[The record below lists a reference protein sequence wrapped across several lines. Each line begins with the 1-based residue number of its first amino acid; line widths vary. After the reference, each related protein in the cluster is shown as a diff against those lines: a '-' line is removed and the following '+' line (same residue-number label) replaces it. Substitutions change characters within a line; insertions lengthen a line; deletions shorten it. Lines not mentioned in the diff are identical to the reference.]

1 MATRKSAYLVTKIF
15 LLTIALLA
23 LSPITANSQVCGDV
37 DGSGSGGD
45 VLDFIYLIDFFFKG
59 GPPPVDL
66 SVADFDGYL
75 NLTPLET
82 NYLIGRICC
91 GGPPPNCSEPQ
102 PPFQVNPDSAYLI
115 SHSKWIEANVTE
127 ATITVEFFTETNI
140 WFLILPFEIRVGNEI
155 PQLDSVVVDFDHS
168 NFQAGEGYSID
179 TANGRVLV
187 WVQTGIGA
195 FLVGNSTITITLP
208 ITVNESTER
217 REVSFNWT
225 RLPPEQASLPDSSII
240 PMVGEYGTAF
250 EPIMICCMGTHGD
263 FNEDGED
270 GNVLD
275 LTHLV
280 DYIFRGS
287 GDAGSCP
294 EETDLNEDGDSSNI
308 LDLTALV
315 DYIFRGGPALPSC
328 YF

>member
-1 MATRKSAYLVTKIF
+1 MKTRKSVYLVAKIL
-15 LLTIALLA
+15 LLTIVLLA
-23 LSPITANSQVCGDV
+23 LSPIATNSQVCGDV

-45 VLDFIYLIDFFFKG
+45 VLDFTYLLNYFFKG

-91 GGPPPNCSEPQ
+91 GGPPPNCSDPQ
-102 PPFQVNPDSAYLI
+102 PPFQVIPDSAYLI

-127 ATITVEFFTETNI
+127 ATVTVEFFTETNI
-140 WFLILPFEIRVGNEI
+140 WFLILPFEIRVGNDI
-155 PQLDSVVVDFDHS
+155 PQIDSVMIDSDGSLLYAAYGF
-168 NFQAGEGYSID
+168 SID
-179 TANGRVLV
+179 SAGARVLV
-187 WVQTGIGA
+187 WFQTAIGP
-195 FLVGNSTITITLP
+195 FLLGNSTITMTLP
-208 ITVNESTER
+208 ISITESAER
-217 REVSFNWT
+217 REVSINLIKLSPT
-225 RLPPEQASLPDSSII
+225 QASPPDSSIV

-263 FNEDGED
+263 FNEDGDD

-280 DYIFRGS
+280 DYIFRSS
-287 GDAGSCP
+287 GDIGSCP
-294 EETDLNEDGDSSNI
+294 EETDINEDGASSNI
-308 LDLTALV
+308 LDLTTLV
-315 DYIFRGGPALPSC
+315 DYIFRGGAPLPSC